1 MKKNKKESVS
11 PEETNIEPVEPV
23 ESEDSVVEVRET
35 VADIVIGDGTDED
48 LTHSN
53 VEEVVAEDGLKA
65 KSKIVFSNNTKKTII
80 TAAVSV
86 AATAAVIFGGFAIYN
101 MVKPKPINTVINI
114 ESDVNQYETFV
125 DVKPSEIDGKTIEV
139 MPGTEVTLDIPNPED
154 TLNWQGQSSNNNVA
168 AFISGSRLDN
178 LLKKPSVFGNS
189 PGKSIITLTNQKTN
203 EVLIF
208 NIVVKEP

>member
-1 MKKNKKESVS
+1 MKKNKKESAS
-11 PEETNIEPVEPV
+11 PEETNVEIAAPEEEV
-23 ESEDSVVEVRET
+23 AEVRET

-53 VEEVVAEDGLKA
+53 VEEAVVTDGLKVRN
-65 KSKIVFSNNTKKTII
+65 SKELFSSSNKKTII
-80 TAAVSV
+80 TVGISV
-86 AATAAVIFGGFAIYN
+86 AATAALIVGGFTVYN
-101 MVKPKPINTVINI
+101 MVKPKPINTVI
-114 ESDVNQYETFV
+114 SVDSSSAQYETFV
-125 DVKPSEIDGKTIEV
+125 DVKPEEVDGKTIEV

-168 AFISGSRLDN
+168 AFISGTRLDN

-208 NIVVKEP
+208 NIVVKSP